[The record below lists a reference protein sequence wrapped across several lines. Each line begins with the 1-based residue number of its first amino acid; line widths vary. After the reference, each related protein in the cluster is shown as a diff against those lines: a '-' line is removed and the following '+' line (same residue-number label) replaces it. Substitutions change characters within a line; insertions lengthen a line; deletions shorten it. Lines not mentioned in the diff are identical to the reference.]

1 MVVLSGAS
9 NRQATPTWL
18 EVRADL
24 RHRDRFRRPS
34 RRPGNGPS
42 GSQDVPCVQ
51 GQTVTVGTL
60 TLTCTSVI
68 SDTVRIDVSPG

>member
-9 NRQATPTWL
+9 NRQA
-18 EVRADL
+18 L
-24 RHRDRFRRPS
+24 RPGWKAVQIFDTEIAFRRPS
-34 RRPGNGPS
+34 QRPGNGPS
-42 GSQDVPCVQ
+42 GSQDVPCAQ
-51 GQTVTVGTL
+51 GQTVTVG